1 MQVGLKIWRYDSKTG
16 DRALK
21 EYEVD
26 APEEATLLDCL
37 DLVKD
42 KHDGSLAYR
51 KSCRMMICGSCGMR
65 MDGGAVLA
73 CKVRM
78 YDIAQ
83 EGRVPV
89 ISAMGN
95 LPIVKD
101 LVVDMDPFWQKM
113 RAVDPYLQPRYDQ
126 AQERENIVPREKMEV
141 IHKESLC
148 INCGCCVSEC
158 NSMESDPDFLGPAAL
173 AKGMRF
179 VGDAR
184 DGATIE
190 RLEKYSEPHGLWD
203 CTRCYFCNER
213 CPKGV
218 DPRDAIAK
226 LGAEAMKNG
235 IDRDM
240 GAKHAKWFVTSAK
253 TTGWLRETELVPK
266 TQGIVSS
273 IKEMKF
279 AMGLAVK
286 GKVPPPFPPHVAAE
300 VHESRALFDLVK
312 SQDRNGAAGIVQGE
326 KALGRI
332 ESHHEASEGRDPYTE
347 ADSAPRP
354 FLPSEREETE
364 GVTHVKKLAYYKG
377 CLASLS
383 AKELDISTRALAPKV
398 GYELIE
404 LESVTCC
411 GAGDIHEAEPDY
423 YLHLNA
429 RILSYA
435 EATGCDTLMTVCNVC
450 TLNLRQANHQLQIDE
465 DLRKRVNDNLEQVG
479 VPRYR
484 GTVEVKH
491 FLWLIAGESFGTLQ
505 TVAHKGLKGLK
516 IAPFYGCQILRPSKL
531 MGFED
536 PDKPSSLERIIEAC
550 GGEAVDYPAKIKC
563 CGFPIIQ
570 AREDTALAEL
580 IQPIEQAMEAGA
592 DAMVTPCPLCHLSLD
607 AWQSKLK
614 KQTGKDFAMPILHL
628 SQLVGVAA
636 GLTDSELKFKRHVV
650 SVDPVIEKLSV

>member
-300 VHESRALFDLVK
+300 VQESRALFDLVK

-364 GVTHVKKLAYYKG
+364 GVTTVKKLAYYKG